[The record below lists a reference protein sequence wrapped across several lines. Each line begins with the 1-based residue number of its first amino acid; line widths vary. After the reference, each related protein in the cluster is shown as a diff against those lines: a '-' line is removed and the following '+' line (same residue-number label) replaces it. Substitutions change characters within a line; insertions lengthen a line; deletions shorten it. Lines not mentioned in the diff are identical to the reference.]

1 MGFESYR
8 QGAFTK
14 RLADL
19 PDQPNMQAAELKT
32 YFDSSPEELRQA
44 LNRLCD
50 ALGEFSAAAK
60 LGYTASAGVPA
71 QTVQDAIENVQKQV
85 RDASVGK
92 LPSGCVDGDKLA
104 QDVRNRLTA
113 IEHAAESET
122 NARTAADADLQSD
135 MNTVKTTLTVKT
147 ACNFGTYT
155 GDGTEKRTI
164 SLGYHPKAVL
174 VFREGCYTGYSSAI
188 YGGLAAEDVP
198 LMYGDSI
205 GLGVTDDGF
214 QLLNSRNCALNLS
227 GYKYSFAVF
236 A

>member
-19 PDQPNMQAAELKT
+19 PDQPDMSARDLKA
-32 YFDSSPEELRQA
+32 YFDSSAEELRLSFNELCNA
-44 LNRLCD
+44 LSD
-50 ALGEFSAAAK
+50 FSAAAK
-60 LGYTASAGVPA
+60 MGYRASAGVPA
-71 QTVQDAIENVQKQV
+71 KTVQDAIENVQQQL
-85 RDASVGK
+85 RNASVGQ
-92 LPSGCVDGDKLA
+92 LLSGCVDGDKLA
-104 QDVRNRLTA
+104 QDVRDRLTA

-122 NARTAADADLQSD
+122 NARTAADADLQTD

-147 ACNFGTYT
+147 ACHFGTYT

-188 YGGLAAEDVP
+188 YGGLASEDVP
-198 LMYGDSI
+198 LMYGDSV
-205 GLGVTDDGF
+205 GLGVTADGF

-227 GYKYSFAVF
+227 GYQYSFAVF